1 MIPRG
6 VAGWRG
12 AMRAACVAAGL
23 LAACAACARS
33 ARADWTLV
41 EERHYAQSL
50 AGRPCGRS
58 SERVEAEGDLV
69 RTRATLEL
77 RFRRLGEETRVD
89 LASTFVETRAGDPV
103 SAEVAQS
110 GGSPVRF
117 AFARS
122 ERGWKVAIDRGAGA
136 APESVELA
144 DDFLTPREVAAFV
157 AARHAAD
164 AGEIRFRALD
174 VQSGLAVAEV
184 AMTRGAGER
193 FAFDGRELA
202 ATRYAVR
209 NSLLPVAAHE
219 VLDGEGRT
227 LVSAVEFPGLGTLES
242 RLATR
247 AEADAAAAS
256 ATFDLIAGTFVRT
269 APVARWSARGTLV
282 LGLSVEGG
290 ELPELP
296 SEGAQRVERIDARHA
311 VVEIDIARGSAA
323 AEGDAT
329 DPRWLRATELL
340 DFASAPVTELLAS
353 SAARTPA
360 GATPF
365 EIAERLRRLVGR
377 HLVDKNLAT
386 AFGSAGEAA
395 RTRAGDCTEH
405 AVLLAALL
413 RARGIPSRVASGL
426 VYVPNLAGNG
436 PGFGWHLWTQALVPA
451 PAPAAEGG
459 EARWFDFD
467 ATVGATGRGFHAA
480 HLLVATSGLEG
491 GATDP
496 SFARAMAMMGG
507 LSIEPDADR
516 DAWRRKAATGVEG
529 GGAAPGGGP
538 R

>member
-6 VAGWRG
+6 VSGWRG
-12 AMRAACVAAGL
+12 VMRAACVVAGVVAAST
-23 LAACAACARS
+23 ATARP
-33 ARADWTLV
+33 AFADWTLV
-41 EERHYAQSL
+41 EERHFAQSL
-50 AGRPCGRS
+50 AGKPCGRS
-58 SERVEAEGDLV
+58 TETVETEGELV
-69 RTRATLEL
+69 RTRGTLEL

-103 SAEVAQS
+103 SAEVVQT
-110 GGSPVRF
+110 GGTTVRF
-117 AFARS
+117 AFTKAES
-122 ERGWKVAIDRGAGA
+122 GWKVAVDRGAGT
-136 APESVELA
+136 APETVELA
-144 DDFLTPREVAAFV
+144 GDFLTPREVAAFV
-157 AARHAAD
+157 AARHAAN

-174 VQSGLAVAEV
+174 VQSGLSVAEV

-193 FAFDGRELA
+193 FAFDGREIA

-209 NSLLPVAAHE
+209 NSLLPVAAYE

-227 LVSAVEFPGLGTLES
+227 LVSAVEFPGLGRLES

-247 AEADAAAAS
+247 AEADAAAAR

-269 APVARWSARGTLV
+269 APIPRWSTRETLV
-282 LGLSVEGG
+282 LGLSVAEG

-296 SEGAQRVERIDARHA
+296 SEGAQRFERIDARRA
-311 VVEIDIARGSAA
+311 IVSVDVARGSAA

-353 SAARTPA
+353 AGARTPA
-360 GATPF
+360 DATPL
-365 EIAERLRRLVGR
+365 EVAERLRRLVGR

-386 AFGSAGEAA
+386 AFGSASEAA
-395 RTRAGDCTEH
+395 RMKGGDCTEH

-426 VYVPNLAGNG
+426 VFVPNLAGNG
-436 PGFGWHLWTQALVPA
+436 PGFGWHLWTQALVP
-451 PAPAAEGG
+451 PAAGG
-459 EARWFDFD
+459 DARWFDLD
-467 ATVGATGRGFHAA
+467 ATVGATGRGHHAA

-496 SFARAMAMMGG
+496 SFARAMALMGG
-507 LSIEPDADR
+507 LAIEPDV
-516 DAWRRKAATGVEG
+516 DAEAFRGAGAGDA
-529 GGAAPGGGP
+529 GGAPSRAPEA
-538 R
+538 RE